1 MALRAQQNSEN
12 PNLGIGM
19 MLGAYFL
26 FSLVD
31 TSVKWLLY
39 AGLASFQLAFMRY
52 ASHFVISIFT
62 IARGGIS
69 RDRFAS
75 DHLHLVLFELFYR
88 SAQ

>member
-1 MALRAQQNSEN
+1 MALRAPANSEN
-12 PNLGIGM
+12 PNLGIAM

-52 ASHFVISIFT
+52 ASHFIISIFFK
-62 IARGGIS
+62 IKIS
-69 RDRFAS
+69 IF
-75 DHLHLVLFELFYR
+75 VIR
-88 SAQ
+88 SFINYL

>member
-52 ASHFVISIFT
+52 A
-62 IARGGIS
+62 
-69 RDRFAS
+69 
-75 DHLHLVLFELFYR
+75 
-88 SAQ
+88 